1 MKANIKYKDSIFR
14 SIFNNHE
21 KLLELLNALLGTN
34 YKDPQAIT
42 INTLED
48 VLFMDRKNDIS
59 FIIDDFL
66 VLIEHQSTINDFMAS
81 RMSMYFHR
89 LLEKISIDDPEK
101 KYGER
106 GTSKKFPHPILIV
119 LYNGKEDYPAQKTLN
134 LASLFVDKEGFE
146 KVVDTKVLVININ
159 KGVNPELERK
169 CKTLADYIEFI
180 DKIREYEDKYPLN
193 EAMRLAIKYCIENNI
208 LREYLIQHS
217 VEVMNMLTA
226 EFNLEEYK
234 KVKYLEGV
242 EEGIEKGIKE
252 GKEEGLKE
260 GEKKI
265 EYVLKLM
272 EQGFSYEE
280 IKNKLEE
287 MSKGNGR
294 SKK

>member
-1 MKANIKYKDSIFR
+1 MKANRQFKDSVFR
-14 SIFNNHE
+14 SIFNDKE
-21 KLLELLNALLGTN
+21 KLLELFNALVGTD
-34 YKDPQAIT
+34 YKDANAIK

-66 VLIEHQSTINDFMAS
+66 VLIEHQSTINEFMPA

-89 LLEKISIDDPEK
+89 LLEKITIEDSEK

-106 GTSKKFPHPILIV
+106 GTSKKLPHPILIV
-119 LYNGKEDYPAQKTLN
+119 LYNGKEDFPAVKTLK
-134 LASLFVDKEGFE
+134 LSPLFVDKEGFE
-146 KVVDTKVLVININ
+146 KVVDADVIVININ
-159 KGVNPELERK
+159 KGVNPELESR
-169 CKTLADYIEFI
+169 CKTLADYITFI
-180 DKIREYEDKYPLN
+180 AKVREYEEEHPLN

-208 LREYLIQHS
+208 LREYLIEHS

-242 EEGIEKGIKE
+242 EEGIEKGRKE
-252 GKEEGLKE
+252 GKKE
-260 GEKKI
+260 V

-272 EQGFSYEE
+272 EQCLTSDE
-280 IKNKLEE
+280 IKKKLEE
-287 MSKGNGR
+287 MSKNNGR

>member
-1 MKANIKYKDSIFR
+1 MKPNRKYKDSIFR
-14 SIFNNHE
+14 SIFNNKE
-21 KLLELLNALLGTN
+21 KLLELLNALIGTN
-34 YKDPQAIT
+34 YKDPEANT

-66 VLIEHQSTINDFMAS
+66 VLIEHQSTINNFMAS

-134 LASLFVDKEGFE
+134 LASLFVDKDGFE

-159 KGVNPELERK
+159 KGVNPELELR
-169 CKTLADYIEFI
+169 CKTLAEYIEFI
-180 DKIREYEDKYPLN
+180 AKVREYEVEHPLN
-193 EAMRLAIKYCIENNI
+193 EAMHLAIKYCIENNI

-234 KVKYLEGV
+234 QVKYLEGR
-242 EEGIEKGIKE
+242 EEGIE
-252 GKEEGLKE
+252 E
-260 GEKKI
+260 GEKRGQN
-265 EYVLKLM
+265 YVLELM
-272 EQGFSYEE
+272 EQGLSYDE
-280 IKNKLEE
+280 IKKKLEK
-287 MSKGNGR
+287 S
-294 SKK
+294 SKKKHK